1 MHEFSL
7 AAEVVKLARE
17 EAGKNNARSVS
28 EITIEVGSISGVET
42 EAFRSAL
49 SLLTEGTLL
58 ENARLNIVTIN
69 AIGICVA
76 CKHDFEM
83 EQRMEI
89 CPICGSFPSEI
100 RGGKEFRVVSLVI
113 EEEDKN
119 K

>member
-17 EAGKNNARSVS
+17 QAGKNNARSVS
-28 EITIEVGSISGVET
+28 AITIEVGSISGVEP

-49 SLLTEGTLL
+49 SLLTEGTIL
-58 ENARLNIVTIN
+58 ENARLNIITIN
-69 AIGICVA
+69 ATGICIA

-83 EQRMEI
+83 EQRIEF

-113 EEEDKN
+113 EEDE
-119 K
+119 